1 MWAQM
6 IKVRV
11 KRGKE
16 DDVRKALEQL
26 LSAEQPDSGLLQQ
39 TLMRDQKDP
48 EAFYLLAVFESEEK
62 ARAREAD
69 PRRKEAT
76 GAMNSALR
84 EALAGPPEF
93 MDCEVVL
100 RYDGQG
106 SISQ

>member
-11 KRGKE
+11 KQGKE

-26 LSAEQPDSGLLQQ
+26 LSAEQRDSGLLQQ
-39 TLMRDQKDP
+39 MLMRNQKDP

-76 GAMNSALR
+76 GAMNSVLR
-84 EALAGPPEF
+84 EALASPPEF
-93 MDCEVVL
+93 MDFDVVQ
-100 RYDGQG
+100 RHEGQG